1 LISLLTHL
9 IPIGLGFVAK
19 LTAIKSEQAH
29 QQNQL
34 MLQALAA
41 KEGSLQKAR
50 EAASTEGKMAAWN
63 RRVLMFAILSLVA
76 VYPLAGVLGI
86 DTVVKVVEQPTSFLF
101 GIFEFGG
108 DIKFETI
115 KGLYKFDEI
124 FTWAT
129 MIVEFYFGGQ
139 LAKGK

>member
-1 LISLLTHL
+1 MISILQHL
-9 IPIGLGFVAK
+9 IPIGLGFIAK

-29 QQNQL
+29 QQHQM

-41 KEGSLQKAR
+41 KEGAIQKAR
-50 EAASTEGKMAAWN
+50 EHASTEGKMAAWN
-63 RRVLMFAILSLVA
+63 RRILMFAILSLVA

-86 DTVVKVVEQPTSFLF
+86 DTVVKIVEEPTSFLF
-101 GIFEFGG
+101 GIFEIGG
-108 DIKFETI
+108 ETKFETI

>member
-1 LISLLTHL
+1 MISILQHL
-9 IPIGLGFVAK
+9 IPIGLGFFAK

-29 QQNQL
+29 QQNQM

-41 KEGSLQKAR
+41 KSGELQKAR
-50 EAASTEGKMAAWN
+50 EHASTEGKMAAWN
-63 RRVLMFAILSLVA
+63 RRILMFAILSLVA
-76 VYPLAGVLGI
+76 VYPLAGVIGI
-86 DTVVKVVEQPTSFLF
+86 DTVVKIVEEPTSILF
-101 GIFEFGG
+101 GLFEFGG
-108 DIKFETI
+108 DTKFETI
-115 KGLYKFDEI
+115 RGLYKFDEI